1 MKGYKMQDRRCRI
14 QVKRFKNHGS
24 WILHHTSGPLNQK
37 GIALVMVLILA
48 AIALAITAGL
58 IYMITSTTQISG
70 MQKRYRTAFEASMGG
85 ADVMYQLIAAR
96 GNPNIPGISFYFND
110 GTTVPT
116 ACINAKLNKTAD
128 SASDKWGV
136 CPDYAKATSSV
147 IDSNDVNTYDFTFVL
162 GSSPYP
168 TYTAYAKIVST
179 IEGNSGG
186 DEGLIGKG
194 VVSAGS
200 GEITVMSIPYM
211 YTIEVATQSTSNPNE
226 RAKLSILYQ
235 Y

>member
-1 MKGYKMQDRRCRI
+1 
-14 QVKRFKNHGS
+14 
-24 WILHHTSGPLNQK
+24 
-37 GIALVMVLILA
+37 MVLILA
-48 AIALAITAGL
+48 AIALAIIAGL

-70 MQKRYRTAFEASMGG
+70 MQKRYRTALEASLGG

-96 GNPNIPGISFYFND
+96 GDPNIPGISFAFSP
-110 GTTVPT
+110 TTPE
-116 ACINAKLNKTAD
+116 ACLTAKLNQTTD
-128 SASDKWGV
+128 PASDKWGV
-136 CPDYAKATSSV
+136 CADYTKTTSSI
-147 IDSNDVNTYDFTFVL
+147 IDPNDTNTYDFTFVL
-162 GSSPYP
+162 GSSLYPP

-179 IEGNSGG
+179 VEGNSGG

-194 VVSAGS
+194 VVSSGS

-226 RAKLSILYQ
+226 KAKLSILYQ